1 MKLGLITR
9 ITIFI
14 ISILLINK
22 IDTVIILFIWEFL
35 LISYLASI
43 LKSKYS
49 YLLLIHPLFLLSTF
63 WGFEIPFSE
72 IGVGFTFIGKFNTL
86 FESDSGAGSV
96 LAESFFGANIFQTYS
111 MFYLSSVPIIAIK
124 ALFETFPDI
133 GFYIWQNIFHLFS
146 ITIAAI
152 HLFSY
157 KSLSKNVALI
167 ILLSFIIS
175 PSFLEINSTLHRYSL
190 MFTGL
195 LISFNSINYHQ
206 SKVVIRNKFLFISSF
221 IFGIIL
227 ILISKPALIMSLMIY
242 IGVILLKKFKIKLSL
257 LAFLLLFILV
267 SDAFG
272 LILLNNFDVLSRY
285 GNVNRTGGSSFS
297 FLAVLFGVGFFFR
310 VLYAALSPFPWIDF
324 SQGLDLYGNNDAFLF
339 IHIFSAITALYLLL
353 SFFFNINKFSIDK
366 LNSNPIIFGF
376 ALLLPLRFSSIG
388 FHVYLVPVLPFL
400 APLLLNKAYRIPLL
414 PVLFFVFALEFSLY
428 FYKFLY
434 SHYH

>member
-1 MKLGLITR
+1 MVKVENVIR
-9 ITIFI
+9 III
-14 ISILLINK
+14 LAISILLINK
-22 IDTVIILFIWEFL
+22 IDTIIILFIWEFL

-72 IGVGFTFIGKFNTL
+72 IGVGFSFIGKFNTF
-86 FESDSGAGSV
+86 FESDTIAGSD
-96 LAESFFGANIFQTYS
+96 LIGSFLGGNIFQTYS
-111 MFYLSSVPIIAIK
+111 DFYLSSIPIIAIK
-124 ALFETFPDI
+124 TLFESFPDI

-157 KSLSKNVALI
+157 KSLNKNVALI

-175 PSFLEINSTLHRYSL
+175 PSFLEINSTFHRYSL

-195 LISFNSINYHQ
+195 LICFNSINYHQ
-206 SKVVIRNKFLFISSF
+206 SKAVIKNKFLFISSF

-227 ILISKPALIMSLMIY
+227 ILISKPVLIMSLMIY
-242 IGVILLKKFKIKLSL
+242 IGFILLKKFKIKLSL
-257 LAFLLLFILV
+257 LAFLLWFILV
-267 SDAFG
+267 TDAFG
-272 LILLNNFDVLSRY
+272 LVLLNNFDVLSRF
-285 GNVNRTGGSSFS
+285 GEVNRTGGSTFS
-297 FLAVLFGVGFFFR
+297 FLALLYGVGFFFR
-310 VLYAALSPFPWIDF
+310 VFYAALSPFPWINF
-324 SQGLDLYGNNDAFLF
+324 SQGLDLYGNNNAFLF

-376 ALLLPLRFSSIG
+376 TLLLTLRFSSIG
-388 FHVYLVPVLPFL
+388 FHVYLVPALPFL
-400 APLLLNKAYRIPLL
+400 APLLLNKDYSIPLM
-414 PVLFFVFALEFSLY
+414 PVLFFVFALELSLF
-428 FYKFLY
+428 FYKLL
-434 SHYH
+434 

>member
-1 MKLGLITR
+1 MKFGSIIR
-9 ITIFI
+9 IAIFI

-22 IDTVIILFIWEFL
+22 INTLIILFIWEFL
-35 LISYLASI
+35 LISYLSLL

-63 WGFEIPFSE
+63 WGFEIPFTE
-72 IGVGFTFIGKFNTL
+72 IGVGFSFVGKFEMF
-86 FESDSGAGSV
+86 FESDTAAGSELV
-96 LAESFFGANIFQTYS
+96 GSLFGGNIFQTYNNY
-111 MFYLSSVPIIAIK
+111 YLTSIPIIAIK
-124 ALFETFPDI
+124 ALFQSFPDI

-146 ITIAAI
+146 ITIAGI

-157 KSLSKNVALI
+157 KSLNKNVVLI

-195 LISFNSINYHQ
+195 LISFNSINYFQ
-206 SKVVIRNKFLFISSF
+206 SKAEIRNKFLFISSF
-221 IFGIIL
+221 IFAVVL
-227 ILISKPALIMSLMIY
+227 ILISKPALIMSLMVY
-242 IGVILLKKFKIKLSL
+242 IGIILLKKFKIKLSL
-257 LAFLLLFILV
+257 FAFLLLFILV
-267 SDAFG
+267 TDAFG
-272 LILLNNFDVLSRY
+272 LGLLNNFEVLSRY
-285 GNVNRTGGSSFS
+285 GEANRTGGSSFS
-297 FLAVLFGVGFFFR
+297 FLALLFGVGFFFR

-324 SQGLDLYGNNDAFLF
+324 SQGLNLYGNNDAFLF

-388 FHVYLVPVLPFL
+388 FHVYLVPALPFL
-400 APLLLNKAYRIPLL
+400 APLLLNKDYRIPLM

-428 FYKFLY
+428 FYKLL
-434 SHYH
+434 